1 MGVGVG
7 TDTGRGVGVD
17 PCAGKRRDQLVHIHR
32 IAARS
37 VKVKAAHRDRVGAQV
52 MVCLIGGLQRRVCK
66 GKQYAAQQ
74 NAGGT
79 PFGKIFDPAQ
89 QQRRCARQ
97 HSQSHTKAGDGQRRK
112 APGVQPVKYAPVVA
126 GHDAQRGA

>member
-1 MGVGVG
+1 
-7 TDTGRGVGVD
+7 
-17 PCAGKRRDQLVHIHR
+17 
-32 IAARS
+32 
-37 VKVKAAHRDRVGAQV
+37 

-79 PFGKIFDPAQ
+79 PFGKVPDPAQ
-89 QQRRCARQ
+89 QQRRRTRQ
-97 HSQSHTKAGDGQRRK
+97 HSQSHTKAGYGQRCK

-126 GHDAQRGA
+126 DHHAQRGAQHQHESPPGGGVLHGG